1 MYDRARDFLDHLR
14 KLKTGDYTG
23 VALAEEA
30 QLVAR
35 EKDREAAIKLLR
47 GPGAALGEP
56 RYEPALR
63 VLVELERSAGRASAS
78 LALVERLAAA
88 QPEAAGLQALRGDLL
103 LAAGRADAAG
113 QAYEAALRADAHS
126 AAALAGQARIARAA
140 GRTAEAV
147 ALYDRAGAEA
157 SNGQYAY
164 EAAQTLLATGDEAG
178 ARKRLEDVVRLHPE
192 HAPAANDLAWI
203 LASKGEELP
212 RAARLAEGAS
222 RQLTGPETLDTLGV
236 VRLRQG
242 ELDEAVAAFQR
253 ALETNPKYATAR
265 YHLGL
270 ALAQKGRRE
279 DALVALRGAL
289 ESGPFPEAEDART
302 ELARLEG
309 GAR

>member
-1 MYDRARDFLDHLR
+1 
-14 KLKTGDYTG
+14 
-23 VALAEEA
+23 
-30 QLVAR
+30 
-35 EKDREAAIKLLR
+35 
-47 GPGAALGEP
+47 
-56 RYEPALR
+56 
-63 VLVELERSAGRASAS
+63 
-78 LALVERLAAA
+78 
-88 QPEAAGLQALRGDLL
+88 L
-103 LAAGRADAAG
+103 LAAGKADEAG
-113 QAYEAALRADAHS
+113 KAYDAALRADPHA
-126 AAALAGQARIARAA
+126 AAALAGQARLARAA
-140 GRTAEAV
+140 GRTSDAV
-147 ALYDRAGAEA
+147 ALYDRAGAQA

-192 HAPAANDLAWI
+192 NAAAANDLAWI

-279 DALVALRGAL
+279 DALAALRGAL